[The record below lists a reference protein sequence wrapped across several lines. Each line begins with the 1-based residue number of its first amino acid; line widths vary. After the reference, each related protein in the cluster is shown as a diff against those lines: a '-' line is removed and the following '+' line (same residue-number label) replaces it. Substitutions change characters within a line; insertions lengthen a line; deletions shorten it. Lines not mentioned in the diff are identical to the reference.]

1 MQSMLSVHLFIYYI
15 KLNRLRIFEDMVVR
29 KIFEPKRYDKT
40 GDWRRSHSERLHHCA
55 SHQILS
61 R

>member
-1 MQSMLSVHLFIYYI
+1 MLSVCVFIYYI
-15 KLNRLRIFEDMVVR
+15 KLNRLRVFENMVAR
-29 KIFEPKRYDKT
+29 KIFEPKRYEET
-40 GDWRRSHSERLHHCA
+40 GDWRRSHSERLHDCA